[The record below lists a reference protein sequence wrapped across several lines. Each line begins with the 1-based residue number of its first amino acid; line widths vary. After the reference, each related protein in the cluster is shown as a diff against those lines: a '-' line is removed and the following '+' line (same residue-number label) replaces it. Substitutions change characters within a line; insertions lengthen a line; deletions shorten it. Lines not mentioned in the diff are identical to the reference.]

1 MERSVKQALEEKRL
15 RVEGVRKA
23 AEEKARRQELSRKRL
38 EEHKLAESERLRER
52 EEYLG
57 LIYGDLTLTETAQ
70 QSSEEEQVFECV
82 LCNKT
87 FKFLKT
93 LKNHESSKKH
103 LEQLTLY
110 AAMDQFEVDDLLSES
125 LEEVGVD
132 PGASLV
138 EKVVEDEEEGE
149 IILSGSRKKR
159 VESRSKAVEVE
170 TKLEHQDD
178 EEDLE
183 ELVTKHLEQLNVSS
197 EDERLAKGK
206 KSKSKK
212 TKSTQEEKS
221 KIVSESRDEKKSL
234 SDCDE
239 DDRRSTGKKKKSQA
253 EFVSKTR
260 LFQHLDLEKNPCP
273 AGKL

>member
-1 MERSVKQALEEKRL
+1 LEE
-15 RVEGVRKA
+15 VRKA

-52 EEYLG
+52 EEYLRS
-57 LIYGDLTLTETAQ
+57 IYGDLIETAQ

-82 LCNKT
+82 MCNKT
-87 FKFLKT
+87 FKSLRT

-103 LEQLTLY
+103 LEQLALY
-110 AAMDQFEVDDLLSES
+110 AAMDQFEEDDLLSES

-138 EKVVEDEEEGE
+138 EKDVEDEEEGD

-159 VESRSKAVEVE
+159 VKSRSKAVEVE

-239 DDRRSTGKKKKSQA
+239 DDRRSKGKKKKKSKKVSSELRCSKCKA
-253 EFVSKTR
+253 EFVSKTK
-260 LFQHLDLEKNPCP
+260 LFQHLEKNPSHV
-273 AGKL
+273 GKL

>member
-1 MERSVKQALEEKRL
+1 M
-15 RVEGVRKA
+15 
-23 AEEKARRQELSRKRL
+23 
-38 EEHKLAESERLRER
+38 
-52 EEYLG
+52 
-57 LIYGDLTLTETAQ
+57 
-70 QSSEEEQVFECV
+70 

-138 EKVVEDEEEGE
+138 EKVVEDEEEGD

-159 VESRSKAVEVE
+159 VKSRSKAVEVE

-178 EEDLE
+178 EEDLK

-212 TKSTQEEKS
+212 TKKRSLRLSQNQET
-221 KIVSESRDEKKSL
+221 
-234 SDCDE
+234 
-239 DDRRSTGKKKKSQA
+239 RRK
-253 EFVSKTR
+253 V
-260 LFQHLDLEKNPCP
+260 
-273 AGKL
+273 